1 MPRIEF
7 SEIFTDALEEVQ
19 STGESIRLDSLT
31 DFEWDHVIMY
41 PEGAV
46 VDDVEKVIGGR
57 LTGGERYF
65 SRINLFFIKDGKPVA
80 GWATYINWFSGTF
93 AELLG
98 PDAVVESTGTHGL
111 LLHD

>member
-1 MPRIEF
+1 
-7 SEIFTDALEEVQ
+7 
-19 STGESIRLDSLT
+19 
-31 DFEWDHVIMY
+31 MY

-80 GWATYINWFSGTF
+80 GWATYIWLSGTYV
-93 AELLG
+93 ELLG
-98 PDAVVESTGTHGL
+98 PDAVVESTGKGPYGL